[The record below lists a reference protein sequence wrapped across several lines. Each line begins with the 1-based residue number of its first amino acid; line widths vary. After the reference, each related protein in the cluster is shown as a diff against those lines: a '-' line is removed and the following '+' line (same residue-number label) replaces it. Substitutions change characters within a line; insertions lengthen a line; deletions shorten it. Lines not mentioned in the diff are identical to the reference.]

1 MPQSGVLLQI
11 ISAETPTAS
20 PSGQDSVRARHVAV
34 DRRLRCPSVISPTSG
49 DGESDQIRADP
60 PLTRNFAPPTENRA
74 VQKPHAATTRGYG
87 RSRRH
92 NWVWKSAGCRDST
105 PLGPRRTRCRTRRR
119 IRRKN
124 DSLGSE
130 AVRCSKMFHA
140 DEAPTSVPGAGGDER
155 CRRRRRCRVSVAR
168 KRDALPRCLR
178 EAYLA
183 GTRCPDVRAGR
194 GTKATTDAQAAEPS
208 QRRRLTARGG
218 TIGSA
223 HCLRR

>member
-1 MPQSGVLLQI
+1 MQS
-11 ISAETPTAS
+11 ETHDGRYVWFPTACS
-20 PSGQDSVRARHVAV
+20 WLSCAMRTRATVWSASADNLCRDPDGISIGSGQRPGPPCGCRPPLALPISHQPYE
-34 DRRLRCPSVISPTSG
+34 RRRR
-49 DGESDQIRADP
+49 IRSNPCRP

-124 DSLGSE
+124 DSLGNE

-140 DEAPTSVPGAGGDER
+140 D
-155 CRRRRRCRVSVAR
+155 
-168 KRDALPRCLR
+168 
-178 EAYLA
+178 
-183 GTRCPDVRAGR
+183 
-194 GTKATTDAQAAEPS
+194 
-208 QRRRLTARGG
+208 
-218 TIGSA
+218 
-223 HCLRR
+223 